1 VTGAVLSD
9 GAFAYRPGLSV
20 RDYIKL
26 AGGENSSA
34 DDDLVFVVLP
44 DGTSRPEGDS
54 WFNFGGGHEI
64 PPGSMVVVPRDPQPF
79 NWTVFA
85 INATD
90 ILSKMAT
97 TAAALTVIG
106 ANRGN

>member
-1 VTGAVLSD
+1 M
-9 GAFAYRPGLSV
+9 
-20 RDYIKL
+20 I
-26 AGGENSSA
+26 
-34 DDDLVFVVLP
+34 
-44 DGTSRPEGDS
+44 
-54 WFNFGGGHEI
+54 
-64 PPGSMVVVPRDPQPF
+64 VVPRDPQPF

-106 ANRGN
+106 TAKSNNNSGSSGGQ